1 MGTEGAARQLRYA
14 FLTDCAAEHGYDWI
28 ATAHTADDNAETLLL
43 NLARGCGLRGLTGIP
58 PQRGKLLRPMLDT
71 TRAEAEAYLAA
82 HGIAHVEDSTN
93 ASDAYARNRVR
104 HHAVPALESV
114 NAAFVQHAADTAAL
128 LREDERFLGGL
139 AAEFLAGQTPAEGIL
154 TAELL
159 ALPRPVR
166 VRVLQ
171 QAAGREL
178 SRRHLLALEQLCG
191 GEGLGYAD
199 IPGLRVTR
207 EQGRLFFG
215 AQRRPPLG
223 TYALI
228 PGQATEIPELGV
240 RFTVGM
246 PEPFREIHS
255 AFTTFVFKSAIIH
268 DKLSVT
274 PRRPGDRIRLAGA
287 RLHQARERP
296 ACRAGLTQDARERV
310 PIIRAADARRPS
322 PASASP
328 SNGRRCRIKPW
339 SASGWNRSKHMGE
352 NTMSDMRDDIASV
365 LLSAEDIQKRTAELG
380 ARISKDF
387 DGREPLFVGVLK
399 GCFVFMA
406 DLMRSVTI
414 PCSVDFMAVSSYG
427 NQTTTTG
434 AVKINKD
441 LNQDIEGRDIIL
453 VEDILDSGVT
463 LHYLADYL
471 SVRRPA
477 SITIATLLDKPARR
491 KAPIHATYAGF
502 EVPDAFVVGYGL
514 DYAEKYRN
522 LPFIGVLKPEVYSH

>member
-1 MGTEGAARQLRYA
+1 MTIDAITPGARVLCAVSGGVDSMYLLHRMTELAAQRGFTVGCAHFNHGLRGAESDRDEAFVRTQCAHLGVPFYAGRGDVASVRGMGTEGAARQLRYA
-14 FLTDCAAEHGYDWI
+14 FLTDCAAAHGYDWI

-139 AAEFLAGQTPAEGIL
+139 AAEFLAGQTPAEGIP

-191 GEGLGYAD
+191 EEGLGYAD
-199 IPGLRVTR
+199 MPGLRVTR

-228 PGQATEIPELGV
+228 PGQQHV
-240 RFTVGM
+240 Y
-246 PEPFREIHS
+246 
-255 AFTTFVFKSAIIH
+255 
-268 DKLSVT
+268 
-274 PRRPGDRIRLAGA
+274 
-287 RLHQARERP
+287 
-296 ACRAGLTQDARERV
+296 RAGQLHAL
-310 PIIRAADARRPS
+310 RR
-322 PASASP
+322 
-328 SNGRRCRIKPW
+328 
-339 SASGWNRSKHMGE
+339 
-352 NTMSDMRDDIASV
+352 
-365 LLSAEDIQKRTAELG
+365 
-380 ARISKDF
+380 
-387 DGREPLFVGVLK
+387 
-399 GCFVFMA
+399 
-406 DLMRSVTI
+406 
-414 PCSVDFMAVSSYG
+414 
-427 NQTTTTG
+427 QTTVRHQRKGRVRSGSTFPLPFNPHIDPVPPKT
-434 AVKINKD
+434 AVPCR
-441 LNQDIEGRDIIL
+441 LLLLPPGRT
-453 VEDILDSGVT
+453 SPT
-463 LHYLADYL
+463 LPVLPFPPVPL
-471 SVRRPA
+471 QLRS
-477 SITIATLLDKPARR
+477 PARR
-491 KAPIHATYAGF
+491 APRS
-502 EVPDAFVVGYGL
+502 P
-514 DYAEKYRN
+514 R
-522 LPFIGVLKPEVYSH
+522 

>member
-1 MGTEGAARQLRYA
+1 MTIDAIAPGARVLCAVSGGVDSMYLLHRMTELAAQRGFTVGCAHFNHGLRGTESDRDEAFVRTQCAHLGVPFYAGRGDVASVRGMGTEGAARQLRYA
-14 FLTDCAAEHGYDWI
+14 FLTDCAAAHGYDWI

-139 AAEFLAGQTPAEGIL
+139 AAEFLAGQTPAEGIP

-199 IPGLRVTR
+199 MPGLRVTR

-215 AQRRPPLG
+215 SGRMRSSPVRRRRSRSSACASRWGCRNRFVKFTARSPLLSLNLRLSMIN
-223 TYALI
+223 YL
-228 PGQATEIPELGV
+228 LRRGV
-240 RFTVGM
+240 RAIGSVWQGAAV
-246 PEPFREIHS
+246 PS
-255 AFTTFVFKSAIIH
+255 A
-268 DKLSVT
+268 
-274 PRRPGDRIRLAGA
+274 
-287 RLHQARERP
+287 
-296 ACRAGLTQDARERV
+296 
-310 PIIRAADARRPS
+310 
-322 PASASP
+322 
-328 SNGRRCRIKPW
+328 
-339 SASGWNRSKHMGE
+339 
-352 NTMSDMRDDIASV
+352 
-365 LLSAEDIQKRTAELG
+365 
-380 ARISKDF
+380 
-387 DGREPLFVGVLK
+387 
-399 GCFVFMA
+399 
-406 DLMRSVTI
+406 
-414 PCSVDFMAVSSYG
+414 
-427 NQTTTTG
+427 
-434 AVKINKD
+434 
-441 LNQDIEGRDIIL
+441 
-453 VEDILDSGVT
+453 
-463 LHYLADYL
+463 
-471 SVRRPA
+471 
-477 SITIATLLDKPARR
+477 
-491 KAPIHATYAGF
+491 
-502 EVPDAFVVGYGL
+502 
-514 DYAEKYRN
+514 
-522 LPFIGVLKPEVYSH
+522 

>member
-1 MGTEGAARQLRYA
+1 MTIDAITPGARVLCAVSGGVDSIYLLHRMTELAAQRGFTVGCAHFNHGLRGAESDRDEAFVRAQCAHLGVPFYAGRGDVSSVRGMGTEGAARQLRYA
-14 FLTDCAAEHGYDWI
+14 FLTDCAAAHGYDWI

-139 AAEFLAGQTPAEGIL
+139 AAEFLAGQTPAEGIP

-199 IPGLRVTR
+199 MPGLRVTR

-215 AQRRPPLG
+215 AQRRLPLG

-228 PGQATEIPELGV
+228 PGQTTEIPELGV

-246 PEPFREIHS
+246 PELFR
-255 AFTTFVFKSAIIH
+255 
-268 DKLSVT
+268 
-274 PRRPGDRIRLAGA
+274 
-287 RLHQARERP
+287 
-296 ACRAGLTQDARERV
+296 
-310 PIIRAADARRPS
+310 
-322 PASASP
+322 
-328 SNGRRCRIKPW
+328 
-339 SASGWNRSKHMGE
+339 
-352 NTMSDMRDDIASV
+352 
-365 LLSAEDIQKRTAELG
+365 
-380 ARISKDF
+380 
-387 DGREPLFVGVLK
+387 
-399 GCFVFMA
+399 
-406 DLMRSVTI
+406 
-414 PCSVDFMAVSSYG
+414 
-427 NQTTTTG
+427 
-434 AVKINKD
+434 
-441 LNQDIEGRDIIL
+441 
-453 VEDILDSGVT
+453 
-463 LHYLADYL
+463 
-471 SVRRPA
+471 
-477 SITIATLLDKPARR
+477 
-491 KAPIHATYAGF
+491 
-502 EVPDAFVVGYGL
+502 
-514 DYAEKYRN
+514 
-522 LPFIGVLKPEVYSH
+522 

>member
-1 MGTEGAARQLRYA
+1 MTIDAITPGARVLCAVSGGVDSMYLLHRMTELAAQRGFTVGCAHFNHGLRGAESDRDEAFVRTQCAHLGVPFYAGRGDVASVRGVGTEGAARQLRYA
-14 FLTDCAAEHGYDWI
+14 FLTDCAAAHGYDWI

-139 AAEFLAGQTPAEGIL
+139 AAEFLAGQTPAEGIP

-215 AQRRPPLG
+215 AH
-223 TYALI
+223 
-228 PGQATEIPELGV
+228 
-240 RFTVGM
+240 FTVGM

-274 PRRPGDRIRLAGA
+274 PRRPGDRIRLAGRGCTKRVSDLLA
-287 RLHQARERP
+287 ER
-296 ACRAGLTQDARERV
+296 GLTQGARERV
-310 PIIRAADARRPS
+310 PIIRAADV
-322 PASASP
+322 PAA
-328 SNGRRCRIKPW
+328 I
-339 SASGWNRSKHMGE
+339 
-352 NTMSDMRDDIASV
+352 
-365 LLSAEDIQKRTAELG
+365 
-380 ARISKDF
+380 
-387 DGREPLFVGVLK
+387 
-399 GCFVFMA
+399 
-406 DLMRSVTI
+406 
-414 PCSVDFMAVSSYG
+414 
-427 NQTTTTG
+427 
-434 AVKINKD
+434 
-441 LNQDIEGRDIIL
+441 
-453 VEDILDSGVT
+453 
-463 LHYLADYL
+463 
-471 SVRRPA
+471 
-477 SITIATLLDKPARR
+477 
-491 KAPIHATYAGF
+491 AGF
-502 EVPDAFVVGYGL
+502 GVAEQWAAVPDQTMVCIRMEQIQTYGGE
-514 DYAEKYRN
+514 YYERYER
-522 LPFIGVLKPEVYSH
+522 

>member
-1 MGTEGAARQLRYA
+1 MTIDAITPGARVLCAVSGGVDSMYLLHRMTELAAQRGFTVGCAHFNHGLRGAESDRDEAFVRTQCAHLGVPFYAGRGDVASVRGMGTEGAARQLRYA
-14 FLTDCAAEHGYDWI
+14 FLTDCAAAHGYDWI

-82 HGIAHVEDSTN
+82 HGIAHVDDSTN
-93 ASDAYARNRVR
+93 ASDAYARNRIR

-139 AAEFLAGQTPAEGIL
+139 AAEFLAGQTPAEGIP

-199 IPGLRVTR
+199 MPGLRGTR
-207 EQGRLFFG
+207 ELGRLLFG

-223 TYALI
+223 PYALI
-228 PGQATEIPELGV
+228 PGQTTEIPELGV

-274 PRRPGDRIRLAGA
+274 PRRPGDRIRLAGRGCTKRVSDLLA
-287 RLHQARERP
+287 ER
-296 ACRAGLTQDARERV
+296 GLTQDARERV
-310 PIIRAADARRPS
+310 PIIRAADVPVA
-322 PASASP
+322 
-328 SNGRRCRIKPW
+328 I
-339 SASGWNRSKHMGE
+339 
-352 NTMSDMRDDIASV
+352 
-365 LLSAEDIQKRTAELG
+365 
-380 ARISKDF
+380 
-387 DGREPLFVGVLK
+387 
-399 GCFVFMA
+399 
-406 DLMRSVTI
+406 
-414 PCSVDFMAVSSYG
+414 
-427 NQTTTTG
+427 
-434 AVKINKD
+434 
-441 LNQDIEGRDIIL
+441 
-453 VEDILDSGVT
+453 
-463 LHYLADYL
+463 
-471 SVRRPA
+471 
-477 SITIATLLDKPARR
+477 
-491 KAPIHATYAGF
+491 AGF
-502 EVPDAFVVGYGL
+502 GVAEQWAAVPDQTMVCIRMEQIQTYGGE
-514 DYAEKYRN
+514 YYERYER
-522 LPFIGVLKPEVYSH
+522 

>member
-1 MGTEGAARQLRYA
+1 MTIDAITPGARVLCAVSGGVDSIYLLYRMTELAAQRGFTVGCAHFNHGLRGAESDRDEAFVRTQCAHLGVPFYAGRGDVASVRGMGTEGAARQLRYA
-14 FLTDCAAEHGYDWI
+14 FLTDCAAAHGYDWI

-139 AAEFLAGQTPAEGIL
+139 AAEFLAGQTPAEGIP

-199 IPGLRVTR
+199 MPGLRVTR

-228 PGQATEIPELGV
+228 PGQTTEIPELGM

-274 PRRPGDRIRLAGA
+274 PRRPGDRIRLAGRGCTKRVSDLLA
-287 RLHQARERP
+287 ER
-296 ACRAGLTQDARERV
+296 GLTQDARERV
-310 PIIRAADARRPS
+310 PIIRAADV
-322 PASASP
+322 PAA
-328 SNGRRCRIKPW
+328 I
-339 SASGWNRSKHMGE
+339 
-352 NTMSDMRDDIASV
+352 
-365 LLSAEDIQKRTAELG
+365 
-380 ARISKDF
+380 
-387 DGREPLFVGVLK
+387 
-399 GCFVFMA
+399 
-406 DLMRSVTI
+406 
-414 PCSVDFMAVSSYG
+414 
-427 NQTTTTG
+427 
-434 AVKINKD
+434 
-441 LNQDIEGRDIIL
+441 
-453 VEDILDSGVT
+453 
-463 LHYLADYL
+463 
-471 SVRRPA
+471 
-477 SITIATLLDKPARR
+477 
-491 KAPIHATYAGF
+491 AGF
-502 EVPDAFVVGYGL
+502 GVAEQWAAVPDQTMVCVRMEQIQTYGGE
-514 DYAEKYRN
+514 YYERYER
-522 LPFIGVLKPEVYSH
+522 